1 MALPSQIRILNRP
14 SLLGQGNADV
24 VGMLCFQILRN
35 PRITLA
41 RLHVSQV
48 VDNATARSEASSQMF
63 GYLAGRS
70 SYADANHPA
79 APGGR
84 VMLDVRM
91 LRSLIE
97 LSRYYT
103 LTIAELAGGCHAT
116 AAHYRGV
123 AFDANRIDGVPVGVT
138 HPKYRQLMQD
148 CHELGASKVIGPPAA
163 GHATHVH
170 AQWA

>member
-1 MALPSQIRILNRP
+1 MALPSQVRILNKP
-14 SLLGQGNADV
+14 SMLGQGDPDV

-41 RLHVSQV
+41 RMHVSQIA
-48 VDNATARSEASSQMF
+48 DSATARSEARSQMF

-70 SYADANHPA
+70 SYADSSHPA

-97 LSRYYT
+97 LSRYYI
-103 LTIAELAGGCHAT
+103 LSIAELAGGCHAT
-116 AAHYRGV
+116 TAHYRGI
-123 AFDANRIDGVPVGVT
+123 AFDVNRIDGISVGVT
-138 HPKYRQLMQD
+138 HPKYRELMHD
-148 CHELGASKVIGPPAA
+148 CRELGATKVIGPPAA